1 MSVTDLTV
9 LFWEDHRRTLELW
22 SKKAIMCSEFNEQ
35 LWELGR

>member
-1 MSVTDLTV
+1 MSVMDLTV

-22 SKKAIMCSEFNEQ
+22 SKKALEHSELNGQ